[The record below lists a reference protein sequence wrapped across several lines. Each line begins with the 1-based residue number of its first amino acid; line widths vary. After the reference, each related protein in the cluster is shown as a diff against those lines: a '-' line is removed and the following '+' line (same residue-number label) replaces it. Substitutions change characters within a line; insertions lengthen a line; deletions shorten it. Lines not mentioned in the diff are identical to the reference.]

1 MGAIKPRKSDNVK
14 NRTYRDES
22 DKINGTFWDRNFEG
36 PKSTVNGFI
45 GAEDCAEG
53 SGVHSIGKKNGY
65 LRHFYRLALK
75 IEKNGIRLVRN

>member
-1 MGAIKPRKSDNVK
+1 MSFKIPEMGAIKPHKSENVK
-14 NRTYRDES
+14 NRIYRDES

-53 SGVHSIGKKNGY
+53 SGVHSIGKKTVIY
-65 LRHFYRLALK
+65 DTFIVLH
-75 IEKNGIRLVRN
+75 